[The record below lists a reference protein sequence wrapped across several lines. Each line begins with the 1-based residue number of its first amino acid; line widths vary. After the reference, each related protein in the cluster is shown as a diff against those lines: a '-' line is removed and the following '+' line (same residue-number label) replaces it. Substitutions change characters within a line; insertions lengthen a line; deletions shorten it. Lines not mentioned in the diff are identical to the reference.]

1 MGAMAVPSVKAR
13 TLTSGPVK
21 NSSMTTRLPESPKA
35 RSSMMVLTA
44 ALRLF
49 IGPGDQHPL
58 AQGQAVRL
66 DDDGEG
72 GGPQESQG
80 LRRGGEHLIPGGGD
94 VVFLH
99 QVLGKDLAGLD
110 PGGLGVRAEAGDA
123 RGVEGVHAP
132 QGQGVVRRHHGE
144 VHGVAPGEGHDAA
157 DVRGPDLRHADGVG
171 GDAAV
176 ARQGVNGFHSRILFQ
191 LFDDGVLPAAAAHYE
206 ERHVITAFLS
216 MRN

>member
-1 MGAMAVPSVKAR
+1 M
-13 TLTSGPVK
+13 
-21 NSSMTTRLPESPKA
+21 
-35 RSSMMVLTA
+35 
-44 ALRLF
+44 
-49 IGPGDQHPL
+49 
-58 AQGQAVRL
+58 
-66 DDDGEG
+66 
-72 GGPQESQG
+72 
-80 LRRGGEHLIPGGGD
+80 
-94 VVFLH
+94 VFLH

-144 VHGVAPGEGHDAA
+144 VQGVAPGEVHDGT

-206 ERHVITAFLS
+206 ERHVVTAFLS
-216 MRN
+216 MKN